1 MEQAKFLTFVN
12 GYGQIRKK
20 DITAFKSEVLR
31 ELGYTTWTAFYQRKN
46 GRIDLTVREKE
57 IIERVFAKYGVT
69 ENIWGDDNS

>member
-20 DITAFKSEVLR
+20 DITAFKKEVLT
-31 ELGYTTWTAFYQRKN
+31 ELGYTTWTAFYQRLH

-69 ENIWGDDNS
+69 KNIWGK